1 MSALIE
7 FEDVCKYYQMGD
19 TTVKA
24 ADHIT
29 MQIEKGEFVAI
40 VGQSGSGKSTCMN
53 IIGCLDVPT
62 AGSYKLNGRDVGHM
76 DKDELAA
83 VRNELLGFIF
93 QQYNLL
99 PKLDVLE
106 NVEVPLVY
114 AGLPAGE
121 RHERAAAALER
132 VGLSKKLHNKPSQ
145 LSGGQ
150 QQRVSIARALAGDP
164 AVILADEP
172 TGALDSHTSREV
184 LSMLQKLHKE
194 GNTVVLITHDNSIAH
209 PAGGRAHRLRRRR
222 PRPRGGGPAPPG
234 LGAAERGGRFMNLN
248 MLRET
253 FRQALRNIAGNK
265 FRTLLTMLGIIIG
278 IMAVIVIVGL
288 GNGMTQSMRDSF
300 ASMGTNTLTV
310 SVPGFGSR
318 TVDVE
323 EMYALADENPDLFE
337 GMSPVV
343 GLSGT
348 VKVGRS
354 TLDETSASGVSE
366 AYLAM
371 SGYTV
376 AKGRGI
382 QYVDVEDN
390 KKICVVGAYVDR
402 VGYGGNALGQT
413 IKVGADQYTIV
424 GVLEAKVSD
433 PSSQEGSDDDYTFTL
448 LDENDAAE
456 GKQVIEERLTELF
469 HSSSGFMVV
478 SMGEMLD
485 TMTSMVNMVILVL
498 TVIAGI
504 SLLVGGIGI
513 MNIMMVSVTERTREI
528 GIRKALGA
536 KERVI
541 LALFVIEAALTS
553 ALGGVIGIGLGYLV
567 SMAANQ
573 ILPLVLT
580 DMELTVSP
588 SIGSVGI
595 AFGISVGIG
604 ILFGYLPAKRA
615 ARLNPIDALRYD

>member
-1 MSALIE
+1 
-7 FEDVCKYYQMGD
+7 
-19 TTVKA
+19 
-24 ADHIT
+24 
-29 MQIEKGEFVAI
+29 
-40 VGQSGSGKSTCMN
+40 
-53 IIGCLDVPT
+53 
-62 AGSYKLNGRDVGHM
+62 
-76 DKDELAA
+76 
-83 VRNELLGFIF
+83 
-93 QQYNLL
+93 
-99 PKLDVLE
+99 
-106 NVEVPLVY
+106 
-114 AGLPAGE
+114 
-121 RHERAAAALER
+121 
-132 VGLSKKLHNKPSQ
+132 
-145 LSGGQ
+145 
-150 QQRVSIARALAGDP
+150 
-164 AVILADEP
+164 
-172 TGALDSHTSREV
+172 
-184 LSMLQKLHKE
+184 
-194 GNTVVLITHDNSIAH
+194 
-209 PAGGRAHRLRRRR
+209 
-222 PRPRGGGPAPPG
+222 
-234 LGAAERGGRFMNLN
+234 MNLN

-253 FRQALRNIAGNK
+253 FRQALRSIAGNK

-433 PSSQEGSDDDYTFTL
+433 PSSQEGSDDDVVCVPYTTALRATSSRTAGSYTFTL

-469 HSSSGFMVV
+469 HSSDGFMVV

-588 SIGSVGI
+588 SLGSVGI

>member
-7 FEDVCKYYQMGD
+7 FDDVCKYYQMGD

-29 MQIEKGEFVAI
+29 MQIHKGEFVAI

-76 DKDELAA
+76 DKDELAEI
-83 VRNELLGFIF
+83 RNELLGFIF

-121 RHERAAAALER
+121 RHGRAAAALER

-184 LSMLQKLHKE
+184 LAMLQKLHKE
-194 GNTVVLITHDNSIAH
+194 GNTVVLITHDNSIAVQ
-209 PAGGRAHRLRRRR
+209 AERIIRLED
-222 PRPRGGGPAPPG
+222 GHIVYDGG

-433 PSSQEGSDDDYTFTL
+433 PSSQEGSDDD
-448 LDENDAAE
+448 ASPIPPPC
-456 GKQVIEERLTELF
+456 GRRP
-469 HSSSGFMVV
+469 
-478 SMGEMLD
+478 
-485 TMTSMVNMVILVL
+485 
-498 TVIAGI
+498 AGRPAPTP
-504 SLLVGGIGI
+504 SPCW
-513 MNIMMVSVTERTREI
+513 MKTTPPR
-528 GIRKALGA
+528 
-536 KERVI
+536 
-541 LALFVIEAALTS
+541 
-553 ALGGVIGIGLGYLV
+553 
-567 SMAANQ
+567 ANR
-573 ILPLVLT
+573 
-580 DMELTVSP
+580 S
-588 SIGSVGI
+588 
-595 AFGISVGIG
+595 
-604 ILFGYLPAKRA
+604 
-615 ARLNPIDALRYD
+615 

>member
-7 FEDVCKYYQMGD
+7 FDSVCKYYQMGD

-24 ADHIT
+24 ADHIS
-29 MQIEKGEFVAI
+29 MQINKGEFVAI

-53 IIGCLDVPT
+53 IIGCLDV
-62 AGSYKLNGRDVGHM
+62 
-76 DKDELAA
+76 KDELAEI
-83 VRNELLGFIF
+83 RNEMLGFIF

-114 AGLPAGE
+114 AGLSAGE
-121 RHERAAAALER
+121 RHERAAHALER
-132 VGLSKKLHNKPSQ
+132 VGLGKKLHNKPSQ

-184 LSMLQKLHKE
+184 LGMLQKLHRE
-194 GNTVVLITHDNSIAH
+194 GNTVVLITHDNSIAVQ
-209 PAGGRAHRLRRRR
+209 AERIIRLEDGHIVYDGDR
-222 PRPRGGGPAPPG
+222 PGPRRGGMRMTPA
-234 LGAAERGGRFMNLN
+234 
-248 MLRET
+248 MLSET
-253 FRQALRNIAGNK
+253 FRQALKNIASNK

-300 ASMGTNTLTV
+300 SSMGTNTLTV

-337 GMSPVV
+337 AMSPVV
-343 GLSGT
+343 TLSGS
-348 VKVGRS
+348 VKVGTS
-354 TLDETSASGVSE
+354 TLDETSATGVSE
-366 AYLAM
+366 AYLDMA
-371 SGYTV
+371 GYTV
-376 AKGRGI
+376 EEGRGV
-382 QYVDVEDN
+382 QYVDIDDN
-390 KKICVVGAYVDR
+390 KKVCVVGAYIDR

-424 GVLEAKVSD
+424 GVLEAQVRD
-433 PSSQEGSDDDYTFTL
+433 LSSQEGSDDDVIFVPYTTALRAAMSRTASSYTFTL
-448 LDENDAAE
+448 VDESMAAE
-456 GKQVIEERLTELF
+456 GKELIEQTLTDLF
-469 HSSSGFMVV
+469 HSSDGFMVV
-478 SMGEMLD
+478 SMSEMLD
-485 TMTSMVNMVILVL
+485 TMTSMVNMVIMVL

-528 GIRKALGA
+528 GIRKALGS
-536 KERVI
+536 KERYI
-541 LALFVIEAALTS
+541 LALFVIEAAMTS
-553 ALGGVIGIGLGYLV
+553 ALGGIAGILLGYLISAV
-567 SMAANQ
+567 ANRV
-573 ILPLVLT
+573 LPFVLT
-580 DMELTVSP
+580 DMELTISP
-588 SIGSVGI
+588 SLSSVAV

>member
-1 MSALIE
+1 
-7 FEDVCKYYQMGD
+7 
-19 TTVKA
+19 
-24 ADHIT
+24 
-29 MQIEKGEFVAI
+29 
-40 VGQSGSGKSTCMN
+40 
-53 IIGCLDVPT
+53 
-62 AGSYKLNGRDVGHM
+62 
-76 DKDELAA
+76 
-83 VRNELLGFIF
+83 
-93 QQYNLL
+93 
-99 PKLDVLE
+99 
-106 NVEVPLVY
+106 
-114 AGLPAGE
+114 
-121 RHERAAAALER
+121 
-132 VGLSKKLHNKPSQ
+132 
-145 LSGGQ
+145 
-150 QQRVSIARALAGDP
+150 
-164 AVILADEP
+164 
-172 TGALDSHTSREV
+172 
-184 LSMLQKLHKE
+184 
-194 GNTVVLITHDNSIAH
+194 
-209 PAGGRAHRLRRRR
+209 
-222 PRPRGGGPAPPG
+222 
-234 LGAAERGGRFMNLN
+234 MNLN

-278 IMAVIVIVGL
+278 IMAVIIIVGL

-323 EMYALADENPDLFE
+323 EMYALADENPELFE

-343 GLSGT
+343 NLSGS
-348 VKVGRS
+348 VKVGRT

-366 AYLAM
+366 TYLGM

-376 AKGRGI
+376 AEGRGI

-390 KKICVVGAYVDR
+390 KKVCVVGAYVAR

-433 PSSQEGSDDDYTFTL
+433 PSSQEGSDDDVVLTPYTTALRAASSRTAGSYTFTL
-448 LDENDAAE
+448 VDENDAAE
-456 GKQVIEERLTELF
+456 GKAVIESRLTELF

-485 TMTSMVNMVILVL
+485 TMTSMVNMVIMVL

-553 ALGGVIGIGLGYLV
+553 ALGGVIGIGLGYAV

-573 ILPLVLT
+573 VLPFLLS
-580 DMELTVSP
+580 DMELTIRP
-588 SIGSVGI
+588 SAGSVAV

-604 ILFGYLPAKRA
+604 ILFGYLPARRA